1 MASFQCV
8 IYNNG
13 TKIVMKIIDQP
24 KLVESK
30 VKRVIQIL
38 S

>member
-1 MASFQCV
+1 MTHQCV

-13 TKIVMKIIDQP
+13 TKIVMKIVQP